1 MPPKPKANADP
12 ADVDAKNPD
21 PLGDVPVDGI
31 LGQPVAPPLPKPPK
45 SYSESIPASTL
56 IDIPCSYLYDRNGWA
71 DFKRNLNECGLTWN
85 LPNSMTTI
93 VRGGTE

>member
-12 ADVDAKNPD
+12 AEDAKNPD
-21 PLGDVPVDGI
+21 PLGDVPVCGI

-56 IDIPCSYLYDRNGWA
+56 TFPVLICMIGMDGRIS
-71 DFKRNLNECGLTWN
+71 NETSTN
-85 LPNSMTTI
+85 
-93 VRGGTE
+93 VD